1 MWQGDSGTEKS
12 SSSGKEKYKIRDSNM
27 FIQPY
32 SSLPTYY
39 DIKIGSSIYK
49 GFQQFH
55 YPICGL
61 TGKMF
66 QTASSEVPLPGHL
79 KY

>member
-1 MWQGDSGTEKS
+1 
-12 SSSGKEKYKIRDSNM
+12 M

-49 GFQQFH
+49 GFQRSH

-66 QTASSEVPLPGHL
+66 QTASSSALAWPSKILDISL
-79 KY
+79 L

>member
-1 MWQGDSGTEKS
+1 
-12 SSSGKEKYKIRDSNM
+12 M